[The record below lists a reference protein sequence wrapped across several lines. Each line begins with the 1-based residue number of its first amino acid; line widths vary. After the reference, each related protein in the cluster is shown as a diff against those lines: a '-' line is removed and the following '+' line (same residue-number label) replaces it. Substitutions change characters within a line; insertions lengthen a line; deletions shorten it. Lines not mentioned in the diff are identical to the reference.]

1 MQLCSDTLHISDQR
15 PRGVPSGTDHW
26 YVSSQPFSALMLA
39 NAMTGFSDRS
49 TGALTS
55 TPGGSGGSG
64 FSGGSSGGGGGGGGG
79 GSW

>member
-1 MQLCSDTLHISDQR
+1 M
-15 PRGVPSGTDHW
+15 PSGTDHW